1 MTPEVIN
8 TMLAA
13 VSTVATIFGGMYVML
28 RRLEGRIDA
37 RFERVDAQF
46 ERVDAQFARVD
57 ARFDKVDERFD
68 RIEAEIVDLK
78 VAVARIE
85 GPQRSLLPARG

>member
-1 MTPEVIN
+1 MTPEVISMVL
-8 TMLAA
+8 TV
-13 VSTVATIFGGMYVML
+13 VSAVATIFGGMYVML
-28 RRLEGRIDA
+28 RRLEGRIDVQ
-37 RFERVDAQF
+37 FERVDAQF

-68 RIEAEIVDLK
+68 RIEVDIVDLK

-85 GPQRSLLPARG
+85 GPQRSLLPARR